1 MFEWKDSI
9 YEGCDKMKIAIFT
22 DTFLPDVN
30 GVAKTLGRLT
40 RYLDK
45 TNHSYIVI
53 SPKRSRKEQ
62 GTKQIYLQS
71 SFPFPLYPD
80 CRISVPNKN
89 EIKELLHSFNPDIIH
104 VATAFSIGLC
114 GIRYA
119 KKFDIPLVGSY
130 HTDFDHYLQYYHLP
144 LLSKPLWRYMEWF
157 HQSMAR
163 IFVPSTYT
171 FEQLNKRNFSNIQV
185 WERGVD
191 SSIFHPNYSK
201 DQIRQKYNISK
212 KYILSYVGRL
222 APEKNMETLCYL
234 INHMSA
240 EFNDQI
246 HWMIVGDGPAK
257 ASLESQIENNN
268 VTFTGFLPQKRV
280 AEIVAS
286 SECFV
291 FPSESETFGN
301 VVLEALACGTA
312 VVGANAGGVKTIIK
326 ESFTGI
332 LCDKGDYSMYLT
344 AIASILGNDSWRKQ
358 LEENAVRYA
367 HKQKWEDRF
376 EELLA
381 AYQAV
386 ISHKQTITLEA

>member
-1 MFEWKDSI
+1 MIFKPCKSTKRFIRFFFIIKKILHSPPLLAHTFYVLHLFYNNKLFFTFIRHMFEWKDSI

-212 KYILSYVGRL
+212 KIYTQLCRATCTRKKIWRLYAIL
-222 APEKNMETLCYL
+222 L
-234 INHMSA
+234 IIC
-240 EFNDQI
+240 Q
-246 HWMIVGDGPAK
+246 
-257 ASLESQIENNN
+257 
-268 VTFTGFLPQKRV
+268 QK
-280 AEIVAS
+280 
-286 SECFV
+286 
-291 FPSESETFGN
+291 
-301 VVLEALACGTA
+301 
-312 VVGANAGGVKTIIK
+312 
-326 ESFTGI
+326 
-332 LCDKGDYSMYLT
+332 SMT
-344 AIASILGNDSWRKQ
+344 KSIG
-358 LEENAVRYA
+358 
-367 HKQKWEDRF
+367 
-376 EELLA
+376 
-381 AYQAV
+381 
-386 ISHKQTITLEA
+386 